1 MEPDLSLYSTAA
13 QVIPV
18 LWIILVIELRV
29 FGQEP
34 KKGWISMEADERHR
48 EAPWLWAVILW
59 AVGFMMWIGEIL
71 AINVLVDGDPSEFS
85 RQWIRLAIIL
95 GAAWVFMMPIQPWF
109 EAWADR
115 VPWMKRG
122 KDRSYA
128 WFAKG
133 DRERQRRREQRDDE
147 H

>member
-1 MEPDLSLYSTAA
+1 MEQDLSLYSTGA

-29 FGQEP
+29 FGGEP

-48 EAPWLWAVILW
+48 QAPWLWAVILW
-59 AVGFMMWIGEIL
+59 AVGFTMWTAEII
-71 AINVLVDGDPSEFS
+71 AVNVLVDGGPSEFS
-85 RQWIRLAIIL
+85 RQWIRLAIVL

-128 WFAKG
+128 RAAKRA
-133 DRERQRRREQRDDE
+133 RERQRRQEE
-147 H
+147 KEKP